1 MTQKISVIIIAG
13 NEENNISECL
23 ESVSWADE
31 IVVVDSGSSDRTVD
45 IARNY
50 TTRVFVHQWEG
61 YAAQKSYAL
70 SLASNEWV
78 LSIDADERVS
88 PELKTEIQ
96 NLDIDR
102 ADGYKIPRRNYFLG
116 KIIRSCGWYPD
127 YQLRLFKKSKTKV
140 TNRQVHE
147 GFFVDGRVEKLKNDL
162 IHYTHMTIAGTL
174 RKINEYS
181 SLQAVEKAP
190 RKKVHAYHIL
200 FHPAWAFFQ
209 HFILR
214 KGFKDG
220 AYGLMVSLIHS
231 MTNMQTYMKIWE
243 MQNAGKKR

>member
-1 MTQKISVIIIAG
+1 MTRKISVIIIAG
-13 NEENNISECL
+13 NEENNIAECL
-23 ESVSWADE
+23 ESVLWADE
-31 IVVVDSGSSDRTVD
+31 IIVVDSGSTDRTVE
-45 IARNY
+45 IARTY

-70 SLASNEWV
+70 SLAGNEWV

-88 PELKTEIQ
+88 PELKLEIE
-96 NLDIDR
+96 NLDIER

-116 KIIRSCGWYPD
+116 KVIKSCGWYPD
-127 YQLRLFKKSKTKV
+127 YQLRLFKKSRAGV

-147 GFFVDGRVEKLKNDL
+147 GFFVNGRIERLKNDI
-162 IHYTHMTIAGTL
+162 IHYTHMSITGTL

-181 SLQAVEKAP
+181 SLQAIEKAT
-190 RKKVHAYHIL
+190 RKHVHGYHIL
-200 FHPAWAFFQ
+200 LHPTWAFFQ

-220 AYGLMVSLIHS
+220 TYGLMVSLIHA

>member
-1 MTQKISVIIIAG
+1 VTKKISVIIIAG
-13 NEENNISECL
+13 NEENNIAECL

-31 IVVVDSGSSDRTVD
+31 IIVVNSGSTDRTVE

-50 TTRVFVHQWEG
+50 TTRVYVHKWEG

-70 SLASNEWV
+70 SLASNKWV

-88 PELKTEIQ
+88 PELKCEIE
-96 NLDIDR
+96 NLDIEG

-116 KIIRSCGWYPD
+116 RVIKSCGWYPD
-127 YQLRLFKKSKTKV
+127 YQLRLFKKSRTRV

-162 IHYTHMTIAGTL
+162 IHYTHMTITGTL
-174 RKINEYS
+174 SKINEYS
-181 SLQAVEKAP
+181 TLQAAEKAP

-200 FHPAWAFFQ
+200 VHPAWAFLQ

-214 KGFKDG
+214 RGFKDG
-220 AYGLMVSLIHS
+220 TYGLLVSLIHA